1 MAKSL
6 YQLLNVPESAN
17 EQQIHRAFK
26 DIERHWAKREDDS
39 AIETLNRAREAFV
52 ILSDTNRRI
61 AYDRKLAA
69 SRLPPAEITPP
80 TATIDRS
87 HQPGPWLQ
95 RMAIALLLLFPIASW
110 LYHNNQQTIQQAELE
125 RSQNDKL
132 IAAAEL
138 LKSQQEQV
146 LRENQQINAQYQD
159 EQEAKRAEIE
169 LRLRQ
174 QQLDDA
180 RMLSEQQLQNQAR
193 SLDLMEK
200 RLNTDAR
207 AQEQNIAERQAELQ
221 YQKPAMAMTLQEQQ
235 DQHLALQ
242 RQRSLKQHDE
252 NIASINSLRAARLKA
267 YDREHGNGGIS
278 TSNPAVDP

>member
-6 YQLLNVPESAN
+6 YQLLNIPESAN

-26 DIERHWAKREDDS
+26 DIERHWAKREDDW

-61 AYDRKLAA
+61 AYDRKLAV

-80 TATIDRS
+80 TAIKSSRTG
-87 HQPGPWLQ
+87 QWLQ

-110 LYHNNQQTIQQAELE
+110 LYHNKQQTTQQAELE
-125 RSQNDKL
+125 RSQNDKS
-132 IAAAEL
+132 IAAAAL
-138 LKSQQEQV
+138 LKSQQEQL

-159 EQEAKRAEIE
+159 EQQAKRAEIE

-267 YDREHGNGGIS
+267 YDRDHGNGGIS

>member
-6 YQLLNVPESAN
+6 YQLLNIPESAN
-17 EQQIHRAFK
+17 EQQIHSAFK
-26 DIERHWAKREDDS
+26 DIERHWAKREDDT

-80 TATIDRS
+80 TAIKSS
-87 HQPGPWLQ
+87 HTGQWLQ

-110 LYHNNQQTIQQAELE
+110 IYHNNQQTKQQTELE
-125 RSQNDKL
+125 RSQNDKS
-132 IAAAEL
+132 IAAAAL
-138 LKSQQEQV
+138 LKSQQERL
-146 LRENQQINAQYQD
+146 LRENQQINAQYRD
-159 EQEAKRAEIE
+159 EQAAKRAEIE
-169 LRLRQ
+169 LHLRQ

-193 SLDLMEK
+193 SLGLMEK

-267 YDREHGNGGIS
+267 YDRDHGNGGIS

>member
-6 YQLLNVPESAN
+6 YQLLNIPESAN
-17 EQQIHRAFK
+17 DQQIHRAFK

-52 ILSDTNRRI
+52 ILSDPNRRI

-69 SRLPPAEITPP
+69 SRLQPTEITLP
-80 TATIDRS
+80 AAIDRS
-87 HQPGPWLQ
+87 NQSGRWLQ
-95 RMAIALLLLFPIASW
+95 RMAIVLLLLFPIASW
-110 LYHNNQQTIQQAELE
+110 IYHNTQQTKQQAELE
-125 RSQNDKL
+125 RSQNDKS
-132 IAAAEL
+132 IAAAEF

-146 LRENQQINAQYQD
+146 LRENQQINAHYQD

-180 RMLSEQQLQNQAR
+180 RMLSEQQLQNQSR

-207 AQEQNIAERQAELQ
+207 DQEQNIAERQAELQ
-221 YQKPAMAMTLQEQQ
+221 YQKPAMAMALQEQQ

-267 YDREHGNGGIS
+267 YDRDHGNGGIS

>member
-6 YQLLNVPESAN
+6 YQLLNIPESAN
-17 EQQIHRAFK
+17 EQQIHSAFK

-39 AIETLNRAREAFV
+39 AIETLNRAREAFE
-52 ILSDTNRRI
+52 ILSDTNRCI

-69 SRLPPAEITPP
+69 SRLPPTEITPP
-80 TATIDRS
+80 TAIKSS
-87 HQPGPWLQ
+87 HTGQWLQ

-110 LYHNNQQTIQQAELE
+110 IYHNNQQTKQQTELE
-125 RSQNDKL
+125 RIQNDKS
-132 IAAAEL
+132 IAAAAL
-138 LKSQQEQV
+138 LKSQQERL
-146 LRENQQINAQYQD
+146 LRENQQINAQYRD
-159 EQEAKRAEIE
+159 EQAAKRAEIE

-200 RLNTDAR
+200 RLNTDTR

-267 YDREHGNGGIS
+267 YDRDHGNGGIS

>member
-6 YQLLNVPESAN
+6 YQLLNIPESAN
-17 EQQIHRAFK
+17 DQQIHRAFK
-26 DIERHWAKREDDS
+26 DIERHCSQREYDS

-52 ILSDTNRRI
+52 ILSDSNRRI

-69 SRLPPAEITPP
+69 SRLPPQDLSPP
-80 TATIDRS
+80 AAINS
-87 HQPGPWLQ
+87 HPASQWLQ
-95 RMAIALLLLFPIASW
+95 RVAIAALLLFPIGSW
-110 LYHNNQQTIQQAELE
+110 LYHNHQQIKQQAELE
-125 RSQNDKL
+125 RIQNDKS

-138 LKSQQEQV
+138 LNSQQERA
-146 LRENQQINAQYQD
+146 LRENQQISAQYQN
-159 EQEAKRAEIE
+159 EQAAKRAEME

-180 RMLSEQQLQNQAR
+180 RMLTEQQLQNQAR
-193 SLDLMEK
+193 GLDLMEK

-221 YQKPAMAMTLQEQQ
+221 YQKPAMAMALQEQK

-267 YDREHGNGGIS
+267 YDRDHGNGGIS